1 MYLPYLFIYVLGS
14 VHIYPSKGKVY
25 QVVYEMN
32 FIDQNRNGQK
42 VPEIPESI
50 DFAKF
55 CSECNV
61 WVVLS
66 FRESE
71 TWQIN
76 NVLSLEFI
84 IRAGLMSEQKSCIEA
99 I

>member
-1 MYLPYLFIYVLGS
+1 MAKK
-14 VHIYPSKGKVY
+14 YPKCLS
-25 QVVYEMN
+25 
-32 FIDQNRNGQK
+32 F
-42 VPEIPESI
+42 I

-55 CSECNV
+55 CPECNV
-61 WVVLS
+61 WVVVS

-99 I
+99 V